1 MRVERVIDWLG
12 QLSGGTLPA
21 DLRSERVMRVDSVLR
36 ATIILNTNE
45 CALVRLH
52 DIEGRSVQN
61 LQSITGLSGAII
73 RQKVVETRT
82 RLSRILNP
90 DAKRMMA
97 QAAPEDRIS

>member
-21 DLRSERVMRVDSVLR
+21 DLRTERVMRVDSILR

-61 LQSITGLSGAII
+61 LQSITGLSPAVI

-82 RLSRILNP
+82 RLTRILGSG
-90 DAKRMMA
+90 AK
-97 QAAPEDRIS
+97 EKIS